1 MSALDPRLQGMLE
14 LEGKD
19 FNRLF
24 LGLGKW
30 NSR

>member
-1 MSALDPRLQGMLE
+1 MSALDLKLQGMLE

-19 FNRLF
+19 FNRALVF
-24 LGLGKW
+24 RKI